1 VAGGNQIPL
10 NHQRKDGSNSISG
23 YGLS

>member
-1 VAGGNQIPL
+1 VAGGNQIPI